1 MSEIKP
7 TVKYSERCGSPHAGS
22 STCVGCDPDYAK
34 KYPNAY
40 NNSPI
45 KLGEQVL
52 YLGEVPNAI
61 GHCAVAKHSGE
72 VVWLVHPQDFRKATE
87 DEL

>member
-1 MSEIKP
+1 MKTKKKRSKFKFLSI
-7 TVKYSERCGSPHAGS
+7 V
-22 STCVGCDPDYAK
+22 VFDPDYAK